1 MSTIEQKKHTALK
14 LDIPKLGYAWIKRA
28 CNELDVLLVVVEEAA
43 PSIVLRLLLLTAR
56 RGPDGT
62 EAEVVV
68 RQRLRLLRTSR
79 LTVRAFALVT
89 EACRVENS

>member
-43 PSIVLRLLLLTAR
+43 PSIVLRLLLLT
-56 RGPDGT
+56 T
-62 EAEVVV
+62 
-68 RQRLRLLRTSR
+68 
-79 LTVRAFALVT
+79 
-89 EACRVENS
+89 C